1 MSNEAPNKTWIS
13 RLEELDHV
21 PGEAAP
27 NKAAAWDRLHA
38 RMRHNKSRRKAAW
51 YWSAAAC
58 LLAAGLLPLWLRH
71 TKHTVEI
78 RTLPAVVYRHS
89 DTPATLLPLKKPA
102 PVEPVQ
108 ENAGLVSTAK
118 PDMLLAHP
126 VVVPPVNPIHLPPA
140 AAQDMV
146 RTADTMLAAAPAAK
160 AAKKMRVVHINE
172 LGAAGNTDIVYPE
185 YKPFTIRINGPTGLG
200 SPTIANNTLNI
211 RLSQKN

>member
-1 MSNEAPNKTWIS
+1 
-13 RLEELDHV
+13 
-21 PGEAAP
+21 
-27 NKAAAWDRLHA
+27 
-38 RMRHNKSRRKAAW
+38 
-51 YWSAAAC
+51 
-58 LLAAGLLPLWLRH
+58 
-71 TKHTVEI
+71 
-78 RTLPAVVYRHS
+78 
-89 DTPATLLPLKKPA
+89 
-102 PVEPVQ
+102 VQ

-118 PDMLLAHP
+118 PDMLSAHP

-140 AAQDMV
+140 AAQDTV

-172 LGAAGNTDIVYPE
+172 LGAAGNADIVYPQ

>member
-1 MSNEAPNKTWIS
+1 MSNEALNKTWIN

-38 RMRHNKSRRKAAW
+38 RLQHNKSRRRAAW

-58 LLAAGLLPLWLRH
+58 LLIAGLLPLWPRH
-71 TKHTVEI
+71 TKHTIEI
-78 RTLPAVVYRHS
+78 HTPPAVAYRHS
-89 DTPATLLPLKKPA
+89 DTPATRLPVKKTA
-102 PVEPVQ
+102 PVEQVR
-108 ENAGLVSTAK
+108 ENAGPVSIAK
-118 PDMLLAHP
+118 RDMLSAP
-126 VVVPPVNPIHLPPA
+126 PIVVPPANPIHLPPA
-140 AAQDMV
+140 AAQDTV
-146 RTADTMLAAAPAAK
+146 RTANIMLAAAPAAK
-160 AAKKMRVVHINE
+160 AEKKMRVVHINE
-172 LGAAGNTDIVYPE
+172 LSAAGNTDIVYPE